1 MIPAWVTRLG
11 LGAGA
16 AYLKRRLKGEGK
28 EVAGDIRK
36 KILAK
41 LAKERDKYMPEHLKE
56 KAKKIE
62 FYQPVRNAK
71 DAKEFIKDIL
81 GDKGAKKPSG
91 KSLRGKLH
99 KIKIKKEPTSKQI
112 AEMKKRRVESEK
124 KQNKGE
130 DRLDFLTKLDK
141 KREARTGEKNTYVK
155 LHEKKV
161 TKSVENYRKDDLTKK
176 INEARKSDDEILL
189 MKKAL
194 KDFDKIHPEYRR
206 LKRKLNEKEK

>member
-1 MIPAWVTRLG
+1 MPAWLARVS

-16 AYLKRRLKGEGK
+16 ALLKKHLKEKGK
-28 EVAGDIRK
+28 ELVGEARK
-36 KILAK
+36 KAIAK
-41 LAKERDKYMPEHLKE
+41 LAKKL
-56 KAKKIE
+56 
-62 FYQPVRNAK
+62 
-71 DAKEFIKDIL
+71 
-81 GDKGAKKPSG
+81 SG

-112 AEMKKRRVESEK
+112 AEMKKRKVESEK

-194 KDFDKIHPEYRR
+194 KDFDKTHPEYRR
-206 LKRKLNEKEK
+206 LKRKLNEKE